1 METVAGSEADRQG
14 SVDVAGTP
22 ARRRLTLADAAFGA
36 FFAGLVLA
44 SLMVMAFGLTAVVA
58 GTSAELHD
66 RLHDIGF
73 GEGVVARVTQGM
85 ADAAHD
91 EHAPAGLL
99 IDYSFSAFNLALAA
113 ALLKL
118 RLRERTARLLAVGM
132 VGTAAVFNLQAAS
145 VYHAMP
151 KTLLES
157 SLFSAHRLVAG
168 GAYIAALLLFP
179 DGKLIP
185 RWPAWA
191 KVVLY
196 GPAAAA
202 LTWASFRPEGWEE
215 LSTTVSL
222 IVFFGLLTPMAAVLA
237 QGYRASRSQT
247 PEERQQS
254 KLLFWALTPALLI
267 GLFVLTQGIRFVT
280 SDEFAGRPQELPL
293 VIFRIFQPVFTLIPI
308 ALFIGLLR
316 YRLWNI
322 DRIISRTV
330 AYGVLAAFVGLVY
343 VGVVVGAG
351 RLVGAASDNLL
362 LSIVATGIVA
372 VAFQPVKEWVE
383 HLANLLVYGK
393 RATPY
398 EVLSEFSSK
407 MAGASASEDLLADM
421 AKTLGEGT
429 GAESAQVWLKVG
441 SDIRLAASHPE
452 GTTDGA
458 VDATVVEGKVSIPGS
473 DRVVEVVHHGELL
486 GALSI
491 TKRQGEQITPVE
503 AKLLADLASQAG
515 VVFRN
520 VRLTEELLERLEE
533 LKASRQR
540 LVSAQDQER
549 RRLER
554 NLHDGAQQQLVALK
568 VKLSLAQRLTN
579 EEKLKQFLTQLQ
591 SEADDTLQTLRDLAR
606 GIYPPLL
613 ADKGLA
619 VALTAQANKSP
630 LDVSISGEVGRYS
643 QEVEAAVYFCC
654 LEALQNV
661 AKYAGP
667 CCVYIALSSTP
678 DTLRFEVVDE
688 GLGFDPSAAPKG
700 HGLQN
705 MHDRIDAL
713 GGELTIISEV
723 GKGTTVSGQI
733 PARAIEPI
741 AEPAR

>member
-1 METVAGSEADRQG
+1 MAIKVNDSQSEEEATAAAA
-14 SVDVAGTP
+14 VDKRSRP
-22 ARRRLTLADAAFGA
+22 RLSDLLFAAF
-36 FFAGLVLA
+36 FVGLVLA
-44 SLMVMAFGLTAVVA
+44 SLMVMGFGIAAVAA
-58 GTSAELHD
+58 GASPALHD

-73 GEGVVARVTQGM
+73 GEGMVARVAEGV
-85 ADAAHD
+85 ADAAHAD
-91 EHAPAGLL
+91 HHPVGVLV
-99 IDYSFSAFNLALAA
+99 DYLFSAFNLVLAA

-118 RLRERTARLLAVGM
+118 RPRDWTARLLAIGM
-132 VGTAAVFNLQAAS
+132 AGTAAVFNLQAAG

-151 KTLLES
+151 KTALES
-157 SLFSAHRLVAG
+157 TLFSAHRLVAG

-185 RWPAWA
+185 RWPTWA
-191 KVVLY
+191 KVLLY
-196 GPAAAA
+196 APAALA
-202 LTWASFRPEGWEE
+202 LTFLSFRPEGSEE
-215 LSTTVSL
+215 VDTTVSL
-222 IVFFGLLTPMAAVLA
+222 IVFFGVLTPVAAVIA
-237 QGYRASRSQT
+237 QGYRAQRSQT

-267 GLFVLTQGIRFVT
+267 GLYVLTQGVRFLS

-322 DRIISRTV
+322 DRIISRTL
-330 AYGVLAAFVGLVY
+330 AYGVLAAFVGVVY
-343 VGVVVGAG
+343 VGVVVGVG
-351 RLVGAASDNLL
+351 RLVGAASNNLL
-362 LSIVATGIVA
+362 LSIAATGIVA
-372 VAFQPVKEWVE
+372 VAFQPVKEWVQ
-383 HLANLLVYGK
+383 HLANRLVYGK

-407 MAGASASEDLLADM
+407 MAGASAPEDLLTEM
-421 AKTLGEGT
+421 AQTLGEGT
-429 GAESAQVWLKVG
+429 GSASAQVWLKVG
-441 SDIRLAASHPE
+441 SEMRLAASHPANLLT
-452 GTTDGA
+452 GSGSA
-458 VDATVVEGKVSIPGS
+458 NLVDGKVSVTGT
-473 DRVVEVVHHGELL
+473 DRVVEVVHRGEVL

-491 TKRQGEQITPVE
+491 AKRQGEAITPVE
-503 AKLLADLASQAG
+503 GKLLADLASQAG

-554 NLHDGAQQQLVALK
+554 DLHDGAQQQLVALK
-568 VKLSLAQRLTN
+568 VKLSLAQRITT
-579 EEKLKQFLTQLQ
+579 EEKVKAFLTQLQ
-591 SEADDTLQTLRDLAR
+591 AEADDTLQTLRDLAR

-613 ADKGLA
+613 ADKGLPT
-619 VALTAQANKSP
+619 ALVAQANKSA
-630 LDVSISGEVGRYS
+630 LEVEVRADGIGRYS

-667 CCVYIALSSTP
+667 CEVVI
-678 DTLRFEVVDE
+678 TLTGDPESVSFEVADD
-688 GLGFDPSAAPKG
+688 GSGFDASSSERG

-705 MHDRIDAL
+705 MSDRVDAL
-713 GGELTIISEV
+713 GGTLEV
-723 GKGTTVSGQI
+723 TSNVGGGTRVKGRI
-733 PARAIEPI
+733 PARAVVPV
-741 AEPAR
+741 A

>member
-1 METVAGSEADRQG
+1 VAIKVNDSQNEQEEA
-14 SVDVAGTP
+14 AAAAP
-22 ARRRLTLADAAFGA
+22 ARERPALGASDLLFAAF
-36 FFAGLVLA
+36 FLGLVLA
-44 SLMVMAFGLTAVVA
+44 SLMVMGFGIAAVVA
-58 GTSAELHD
+58 GASPGLHD

-73 GEGVVARVTQGM
+73 GEGVMARVAEGI
-85 ADAAHD
+85 ADAAHN
-91 EHAPAGLL
+91 EHPPIGLMV
-99 IDYSFSAFNLALAA
+99 DYLFSAFNLALAA

-118 RLRERTARLLAVGM
+118 RPRDWTARLLAVGM
-132 VGTAAVFNLQAAS
+132 VGTAAVFNLQAAG

-151 KTLLES
+151 KTALES

-185 RWPAWA
+185 RWPRWA
-191 KVVLY
+191 QVLLY
-196 GPAAAA
+196 SPAAIA
-202 LTWASFRPEGWEE
+202 LTFLSFRPERSEE
-215 LSTTVSL
+215 IDTTVSL
-222 IVFFGLLTPMAAVLA
+222 IVFFGVLTPVAAVIA
-237 QGYRASRSQT
+237 QGYRSQRSQS

-267 GLFVLTQGIRFVT
+267 GLFVLTQGIRFLA

-322 DRIISRTV
+322 DRIISRTL
-330 AYGVLAAFVGLVY
+330 AYGVLAGFVGLVY
-343 VGVVVGAG
+343 VGVVVGVG
-351 RLVGAASDNLL
+351 RLVGAASNNLL
-362 LSIVATGIVA
+362 LSIAATGIVA
-372 VAFQPVKEWVE
+372 VAFQPAKEWVQ
-383 HLANLLVYGK
+383 HLANRLVYGK

-407 MAGASASEDLLADM
+407 MAGASAPEDLLTEM
-421 AKTLGEGT
+421 AQTLGEGT
-429 GAESAQVWLKVG
+429 GAASAQVWLKVG
-441 SDIRLAASHPE
+441 SEMRLAASHPANLLTGSGSANLVDGRVSVT
-452 GTTDGA
+452 GT
-458 VDATVVEGKVSIPGS
+458 
-473 DRVVEVVHHGELL
+473 DRVVEVAHRGEVL

-491 TKRQGEQITPVE
+491 TKRQGEAITPVE
-503 AKLLADLASQAG
+503 GKLLADLASQAG

-554 NLHDGAQQQLVALK
+554 DLHDGAQQQLVALK
-568 VKLSLAQRLTN
+568 VKLSLAQRITT
-579 EEKLKQFLTQLQ
+579 EEKVKAFLTQLQ
-591 SEADDTLQTLRDLAR
+591 AEADDTLQTLRDLAR

-613 ADKGLA
+613 ADKGLPT
-619 VALTAQANKSP
+619 ALVAQANKST
-630 LDVSISGEVGRYS
+630 LDVEVRADGIGRYS

-654 LEALQNV
+654 LEAMQNV

-667 CCVYIALSSTP
+667 CSVVIALSA
-678 DTLRFEVVDE
+678 DAENLRFEVADA
-688 GLGFDPSAAPKG
+688 GRGFDSGSAPRG

-705 MHDRIDAL
+705 MSDRMDAL
-713 GGELTIISEV
+713 GGELSVTSSVE
-723 GKGTTVSGQI
+723 GGTQVRGRV
-733 PARAIEPI
+733 PARAVAPVG
-741 AEPAR
+741 